1 MTTFRTQQTSLT
13 PRLRRRRTAINKKV
27 GKEERRRAAKE
38 GSCSPS
44 ISSVIHASAA
54 KRAAP
59 LHLNIIDPMIIC
71 QRLVKWTPELTKRFH
86 DMMKCAAYNLNGGA
100 DNAVSEALALAFL
113 HRSGTNIPE
122 RDLLRCAGFG
132 FDIPGTPDGAIL
144 LSHGRMA
151 AVQVVRAAMPKG
163 KNGVGLILSAF
174 IVKVY
179 KSLEWLVRSGLG
191 DGVVTFT
198 IALWIPRRLSGK
210 AFSSLRNKLQSYAY
224 AIDPRFK
231 FVLLVPPCSNIRSII
246 FPPKFGDHASACKCD
261 ESLVASIRGLSLMS
275 SWKCHRLWESPR
287 ICDEDIDLGFLESI
301 LGQ

>member
-27 GKEERRRAAKE
+27 GKEERRTAKE

-44 ISSVIHASAA
+44 ISSVVHASAV

-59 LHLNIIDPMIIC
+59 LHQNIIDPMIIC
-71 QRLVKWTPELTKRFH
+71 QRLVKWTPDLTKRFH

-132 FDIPGTPDGAIL
+132 FDIPGTPDGAIV

-151 AVQVVRAAMPKG
+151 AVQVVRAGMPKG
-163 KNGVGLILSAF
+163 KNGIGLILSAF

-231 FVLLVPPCSNIRSII
+231 FVLLVPPCSNMRSII
-246 FPPKFGDHASACKCD
+246 FPPKFGAHMRGLSNYD
-261 ESLVASIRGLSLMS
+261 ESLMTSIRGLSS
-275 SWKCHRLWESPR
+275 SWKRHESWKSPR
-287 ICDEDIDLGFLESI
+287 ISDEDVDLGFLEII